1 MPFVLLF
8 GHSILFS
15 SGMYSPIPYTEMG
28 RDKMKC
34 EDIPDVL
41 YVLASILSI
50 PFDIFLYW
58 AVFPE

>member
-1 MPFVLLF
+1 MLFVLLF
-8 GHSILFS
+8 VHSILS
-15 SGMYSPIPYTEMG
+15 SNGIYSPIPYTEMG
-28 RDKMKC
+28 RDKIKC

-41 YVLASILSI
+41 YILTSILSI